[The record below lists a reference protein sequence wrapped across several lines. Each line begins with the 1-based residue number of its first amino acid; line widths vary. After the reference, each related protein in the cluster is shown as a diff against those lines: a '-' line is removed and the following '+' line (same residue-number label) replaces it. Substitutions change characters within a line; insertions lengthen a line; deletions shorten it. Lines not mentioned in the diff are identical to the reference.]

1 MNEENNNNTEEQ
13 NVNNQAQEQTQDADT
28 TQRTEQTISANA
40 QELNDSVDSDEQV
53 ELNSQIQQD
62 GSTPL
67 RMPSYAPVSYSG
79 ENTTAP
85 SASNLEL
92 ADGTNENVAIDSSL
106 QYDAIN
112 PEGNAQINF
121 MNGNYSQL
129 AAIPQKVSTK
139 IATIQKTIIPLV
151 EVALIELL
159 GNNKAY
165 KETSFNSVYT
175 VDTNNEPKFEC
186 QMVYTVELFI
196 GTDIDQEDIAEDAKY
211 ILDRVSVVPGVQWTK
226 CEIDCT
232 SGNVNINFT
241 I

>member
-1 MNEENNNNTEEQ
+1 MNEEDNNTEEQ
-13 NVNNQAQEQTQDADT
+13 NVSNQPQEQTQDTNAA
-28 TQRTEQTISANA
+28 QNTEQSNNTNA

-62 GSTPL
+62 GSAPL
-67 RMPSYAPVSYSG
+67 KMPSHAPVSYSG
-79 ENTTAP
+79 GNTAAP

-92 ADGTNENVAIDSSL
+92 ADGTDESVAIDSSL

-112 PEGNAQINF
+112 PEGDAQINF
-121 MNGNYSQL
+121 MSGNYSQL
-129 AAIPQKVSTK
+129 AAIPQKASNK

-196 GTDIDQEDIAEDAKY
+196 GTDINQEDIAEDAKY

-232 SGNVNINFT
+232 TGNVNINF
-241 I
+241 IV

>member
-1 MNEENNNNTEEQ
+1 MNEENNNTEEQ
-13 NVNNQAQEQTQDADT
+13 NVNSQAQEQIQDT
-28 TQRTEQTISANA
+28 NQSTEQNANTSV

-53 ELNSQIQQD
+53 ELNSQTQQD
-62 GSTPL
+62 GSAPL
-67 RMPSYAPVSYSG
+67 KMPSHAPISYSG
-79 ENTTAP
+79 RNTTAP
-85 SASNLEL
+85 SAGNLEL
-92 ADGTNENVAIDSSL
+92 ADGTNESVAIDSSL

-112 PEGNAQINF
+112 PEGAAQINF

-129 AAIPQKVSTK
+129 AAIPQKASNK
-139 IATIQKTIIPLV
+139 ITTIQKTIVPLV

-211 ILDRVSVVPGVQWTK
+211 ILDRVSVVPGVRWTK